1 MIMILTLYVYSE
13 SDSFHFSVTCWSD
26 YMKFSFLS
34 FKELW
39 SVMFIFQKKKRQ
51 YCTVLFQGPTGTRLS
66 RMWVAISAFLPLTH
80 SGLCRV
86 LWDLSLMLPQPLL
99 SPNPYPLQT
108 HWHRG
113 QSQSIPSST
122 SVTFCG
128 AGHQV
133 LFKRISE
140 SALPCLQ
147 T

>member
-1 MIMILTLYVYSE
+1 MIMILTLHVYSG
-13 SDSFHFSVTCWSD
+13 SGFFHFSVTCWSD
-26 YMKFSFLS
+26 YMKFFILS

-39 SVMFIFQKKKRQ
+39 WVMFIFQKKKRQ

-66 RMWVAISAFLPLTH
+66 RMWVAISTFLPLTH
-80 SGLCRV
+80 SGLSRV
-86 LWDLSLMLPQPLL
+86 LWDLLLTLPQPLL

-108 HWHRG
+108 HWHPRPKPEY
-113 QSQSIPSST
+113 PSST

-128 AGHQV
+128 AGHQD
-133 LFKRISE
+133 LFKQISE